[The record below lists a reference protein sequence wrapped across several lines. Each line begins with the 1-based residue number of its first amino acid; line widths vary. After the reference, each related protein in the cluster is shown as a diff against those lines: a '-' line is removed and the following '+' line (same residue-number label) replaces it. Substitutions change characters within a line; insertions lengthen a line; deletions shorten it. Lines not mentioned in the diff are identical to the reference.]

1 MCKRRYLNHRMETL
15 IIAVSSADA
24 ADAVSDAGL
33 TCTTYLFHLSESLY
47 AAVRTVEQPRAF
59 GKGASLFIA
68 ASWCFR
74 KTNETQMD
82 IGLQAG
88 MDFLSSVW
96 GNTYDGVEVSVTVGA
111 ETHAVAEYASDKK
124 IRTYRIGDHN
134 EVYSDVEEQVE
145 GEHYVTYHRVSL
157 DGEDELELVCALH
170 FEVLSG
176 ELPSA
181 GRFYFANWWFER
193 DTEPVPDSVALP
205 RIGCEALSEVTVIV
219 DGLAGEIRYE
229 QM

>member
-1 MCKRRYLNHRMETL
+1 MRKRRYLNHCMEKLT
-15 IIAVSSADA
+15 ISVSSADA
-24 ADAVSDAGL
+24 ADAMTDAGL
-33 TCTTYLFHLSESLY
+33 TCTTYLSHLSESLY
-47 AAVRTVEQPRAF
+47 AEVRTVEQPRAF

-74 KTNETQMD
+74 KTNETQTD

-88 MDFLSSVW
+88 MEFLSRLW
-96 GNTYDGVEVSVTVGA
+96 GETYDGVEVSVTIGA
-111 ETHAVAEYASDKK
+111 DTHAVAEYGSDKK

-157 DGEDELELVCALH
+157 DAEDALELVCALH
-170 FEVLSG
+170 FEVLCG

-181 GRFYFANWWFER
+181 GRFCFADWWFEL
-193 DTEPVPDSVALP
+193 DTEPVADSVALP
-205 RIGCEALSEVTVIV
+205 RIGCEQLSEVTVIV
-219 DGLAGEIRYE
+219 DGHAGDIRYE
-229 QM
+229 QV